1 MADSFSINE
10 NINSIFEKLES
21 FLKTKTVIGEP
32 MQVGETTI
40 IPFVEIFF
48 GLGTGGGSG
57 TEEKGSNGT
66 GGGAGTGAKI
76 APAAIL
82 VIKGDQVELLP
93 IKKTGG
99 LAKLID
105 MIPEIVEKVNEHHK
119 CSE

>member
-1 MADSFSINE
+1 MDS
-10 NINSIFEKLES
+10 
-21 FLKTKTVIGEP
+21 
-32 MQVGETTI
+32 
-40 IPFVEIFF
+40 
-48 GLGTGGGSG
+48 
-57 TEEKGSNGT
+57 
-66 GGGAGTGAKI
+66 GGACTGAKI